1 MKYWF
6 LKRNNMVKKKSF
18 KYVIGYNDNDDIMYE
33 AFLNV
38 F

>member
-1 MKYWF
+1 
-6 LKRNNMVKKKSF
+6 MVKKKSF

-38 F
+38 FQGQ